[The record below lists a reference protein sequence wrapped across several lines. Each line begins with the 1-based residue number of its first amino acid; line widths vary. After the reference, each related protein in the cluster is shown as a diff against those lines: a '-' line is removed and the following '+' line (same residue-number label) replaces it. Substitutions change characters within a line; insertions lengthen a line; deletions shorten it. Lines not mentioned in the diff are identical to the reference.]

1 MHTCQ
6 IHRLA
11 LALLM
16 LVALALV
23 VVVIA
28 AAWGFDFTAWIAVAA
43 LGLSAAL
50 VAGGLRLHED
60 WQAARWDAGQR
71 LR

>member
-6 IHRLA
+6 FHRLA

-16 LVALALV
+16 LGGLALV
-23 VVVIA
+23 VVAAA
-28 AAWGFDFTAWIAVAA
+28 AAWGFDFTAWTAVGA

-50 VAGGLRLHED
+50 VAAGRRLHEA
-60 WQAARWDAGQR
+60 WQEARWDAGQR

>member
-6 IHRLA
+6 FHRLA
-11 LALLM
+11 LALLV
-16 LVALALV
+16 LVGLAVIV
-23 VVVIA
+23 VA
-28 AAWGFDFTAWIAVAA
+28 AATAWGFDFTAWIAVAA

-50 VAGGLRLHED
+50 VAGGRRLHEA
-60 WQAARWDAGQR
+60 WQEARWDAGKR

>member
-6 IHRLA
+6 FHRLA

-16 LVALALV
+16 LCGLAFV
-23 VVVIA
+23 VLA
-28 AAWGFDFTAWIAVAA
+28 AAAVWGLGFTAWIAVAA
-43 LGLSAAL
+43 LTLSAGL
-50 VAGGLRLHED
+50 VAGARRLHEA
-60 WQAARWDAGQR
+60 WQAARWDAGER

>member
-1 MHTCQ
+1 MHTCPLP
-6 IHRLA
+6 RVA

-16 LVALALV
+16 FFGLAFLV
-23 VVVIA
+23 VAAA
-28 AAWGFDFTAWIAVAA
+28 AAWGLDFNAWIAVAA
-43 LGLSAAL
+43 LALSAVL
-50 VAGGLRLHED
+50 VAGARRAHEA

>member
-1 MHTCQ
+1 MHTCHF
-6 IHRLA
+6 HRLA

-16 LVALALV
+16 LVGLAFV
-23 VVVIA
+23 VVATA
-28 AAWGFDFTAWIAVAA
+28 AAWGLDFTAWIAVAA
-43 LGLSAAL
+43 LALSAVL
-50 VAGGLRLHED
+50 VAGGRRLHEA

>member
-6 IHRLA
+6 LHRLA

-16 LVALALV
+16 LAGLALV
-23 VVVIA
+23 VVAAA
-28 AAWGFDFTAWIAVAA
+28 AAWGLDFTAWIAVAA
-43 LGLSAAL
+43 LALSAVL
-50 VAGGLRLHED
+50 VAGGRRLHEA
-60 WQAARWDAGQR
+60 WQEARWNAGQR

>member
-6 IHRLA
+6 FHRLA
-11 LALLM
+11 LALLV
-16 LVALALV
+16 LGGLAFV
-23 VVVIA
+23 VVAAA
-28 AAWGFDFTAWIAVAA
+28 AAWGLDFTAWIAVAA
-43 LGLSAAL
+43 LALSAAL
-50 VAGGLRLHED
+50 VAGARRLHET

>member
-1 MHTCQ
+1 
-6 IHRLA
+6 
-11 LALLM
+11 
-16 LVALALV
+16 V
-23 VVVIA
+23 VVA

-50 VAGGLRLHED
+50 VAAGRRLHEA
-60 WQAARWDAGQR
+60 WQEARWDAGQR

>member
-6 IHRLA
+6 FHRLA

-16 LVALALV
+16 LVALAFV
-23 VVVIA
+23 VAVVA

-50 VAGGLRLHED
+50 VAAGRRLHEA
-60 WQAARWDAGQR
+60 WQEARWDAGQR

>member
-6 IHRLA
+6 FHRLA

-16 LVALALV
+16 LVALAFV
-23 VVVIA
+23 VAVVA
-28 AAWGFDFTAWIAVAA
+28 ASWGFDFTAWIAVAA

-50 VAGGLRLHED
+50 VAAGRRLHEA
-60 WQAARWDAGQR
+60 WQEARWDAGQR

>member
-6 IHRLA
+6 FHRFA
-11 LALLM
+11 VALLL
-16 LVALALV
+16 LVGLAFIV
-23 VVVIA
+23 VVVA

-50 VAGGLRLHED
+50 VAGGRRLHEA